1 MALSCRSKKGIFD
14 IFFKQLRKENFEDL
28 EYKSNWKF
36 QTSAISSPKMAALK
50 VLCENTQKS
59 PFNSQ
64 CS

>member
-14 IFFKQLRKENFEDL
+14 IFFKQLCKGNFEDL
-28 EYKSNWKF
+28 EYNSNGKF
-36 QTSAISSPKMAALK
+36 QTSAISYPKMAALK
-50 VLCENTQKS
+50 ILCEITQKS